1 MTNQDLMEKNP
12 LRALYP
18 KDDPGPRMGL
28 VISRAG
34 LGKTAILVQIALDR
48 ILCGKKV
55 LHVSI
60 GQNLEKTKTWYDDI
74 FKDIVKS
81 LQLSDSLALA
91 DAINRNRL
99 IMTFNESSFSRP
111 KLEERLN
118 DLVYQNIFQPDCIII
133 DGFDFR
139 QADRQ
144 IVQDI
149 RELSEALESSIWFSA
164 THHRDDQ
171 RMSASGVPAP
181 CHEVEDLFDT
191 IILLQPDSNDR
202 CIGLNVLKDTTESGA
217 AGKILN
223 LDPATL
229 MLKDPFDRC

>member
-18 KDDPGPRMGL
+18 KDDAGPRMGL

-74 FKDIVKS
+74 FKAIVTN
-81 LQLSDSLALA
+81 LELGDSLALA

-99 IMTFNESSFSRP
+99 IMTFNASSFSRP

-118 DLVYQNIFQPDCIII
+118 DLVYQNIFTPDCIII
-133 DGFDFR
+133 DGLDFFQAAR
-139 QADRQ
+139 QAIADL
-144 IVQDI
+144 
-149 RELSEALESSIWFSA
+149 RELAEALQSSFWFSA
-164 THHRDDQ
+164 TRRREDQ
-171 RMSASGVPAP
+171 RTSDTGVPAP

-191 IILLQPDSNDR
+191 IVLLRPDKDDR
-202 CIGLNVLKDTTESGA
+202 CIGLDVLKDTTPNGA
-217 AGKILN
+217 AGKVLN